1 MRCGSGNARAY
12 AAFSLLAGRQ
22 LYGRYTR
29 AVRIEIKLDIKA
41 QPTDTTC
48 GPTCLYSLYDYY
60 GVKDTSLRKTISQI
74 RSLDSGGTLAE
85 ILACHAL
92 KRGFQATIY
101 TYHLQMFDPSWFAD
115 DGLAHNNDDLVA
127 RLDAQVK
134 AKPWDKRLRPATRAI
149 KKFLDMGGQLR
160 MKVLTPGVIREHLSQ
175 GVPIVTGLSSTF
187 LYGVPREHGPND
199 DSDDIKGEPQGHFV
213 MIVGYD
219 TVKRQVLVADPLDVN
234 PPFHTAKYR
243 LSVNRLINAVLLGIL
258 TYDANLLVIEPGPG
272 MKPAKPPI
280 VTEDEE
286 EDDGA
291 PLAPL
296 RGPTGATP
304 VAIKVRKRRVRALVA
319 ARVESTPMDDADSAA
334 AKAVAKAAAKAS
346 KSAAKAGR
354 APGKSGARTSG
365 TKSRARKARARRAK
379 KIHTERTR
387 SDA

>member
-1 MRCGSGNARAY
+1 M
-12 AAFSLLAGRQ
+12 
-22 LYGRYTR
+22 RYTR

-101 TYHLQMFDPSWFAD
+101 TYHLQMFDPSWFAA
-115 DGLAHNNDDLVA
+115 DGLAHDNDDLVA

-149 KKFLDMGGQLR
+149 KKFLSMGGQLR
-160 MKVLTPGVIREHLSQ
+160 MKVLTPGVIREHLAE
-175 GVPIVTGLSSTF
+175 GIPIVTGLSSTF

-199 DSDDIKGEPQGHFV
+199 DPDDIKGEPQGHFV
-213 MIVGYD
+213 MLVGYD

-272 MKPAKPPI
+272 MKPAKPPMI
-280 VTEDEE
+280 TEDEDD
-286 EDDGA
+286 DDGA

-296 RGPTGATP
+296 RGPSPPLASP
-304 VAIKVRKRRVRALVA
+304 IAVPPSIRVRTRPSRTNERPEAPAEIDHTTPKTKSARKGRTKRAKTHKESDEPKPVR
-319 ARVESTPMDDADSAA
+319 ARVE
-334 AKAVAKAAAKAS
+334 
-346 KSAAKAGR
+346 R
-354 APGKSGARTSG
+354 AP
-365 TKSRARKARARRAK
+365 
-379 KIHTERTR
+379 E
-387 SDA
+387 